1 MARQNPGAP
10 RLAAIVMLASL
21 VLPLSCSTRGTQ
33 IVYLQFRP
41 TADPAFSVP
50 LTVGLSPFQ
59 DARPTPQTIGKRTR
73 VDGTSEPIMIGSP
86 TVAQDLTQILTRQ
99 LESRGARVTDLPGWK
114 PEPDSLR
121 DLPRDIRVAM
131 TGRIDAL
138 EVNAD
143 STLFKTTIRYRIRL
157 TGFIGSVDRGE
168 ILTRSVEISPQR
180 TFLQFDIR
188 DVEEELNVSLAEALA
203 RLVQGA
209 LPPSP

>member
-1 MARQNPGAP
+1 MARKNPGAP
-10 RLAAIVMLASL
+10 RLAAIVMLATL
-21 VLPLSCSTRGTQ
+21 LLPLSCSSRGTQ

-41 TADPAFSVP
+41 TADPAFSAP

-59 DARPTPQTIGKRTR
+59 DARPSSQTIGKRIR
-73 VDGTSEPIMIGSP
+73 VDGTSEPIMLGSP
-86 TVAQDLTQILTRQ
+86 TVAQDLTQILIRQ
-99 LESRGARVTDLPGWK
+99 LESRGARVTDLSGWQ

-121 DLPRDIRVAM
+121 DLPREIRVAM

-168 ILTRSVEISPQR
+168 ILTRSVEISPQK